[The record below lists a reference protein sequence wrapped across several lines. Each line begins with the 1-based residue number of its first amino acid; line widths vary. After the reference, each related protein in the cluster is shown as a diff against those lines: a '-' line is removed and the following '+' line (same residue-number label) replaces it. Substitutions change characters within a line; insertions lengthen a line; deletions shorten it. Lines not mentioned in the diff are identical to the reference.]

1 MDYTRY
7 VSEIDFDDPD
17 SVYVREIEM
26 IGSDKRVIDFGCS
39 TGFVARELKKRGC
52 TVTGVEADEEAAR
65 EAEANCDRVIVA
77 DLDMLD
83 VREVL
88 GGAEFDV
95 ALFGDVIEHLKNPGR
110 LLADVR
116 GLLAPGGYIVLSV
129 PNVAHASIRLALL
142 KGRFDYE
149 DTGILD
155 DTHLKY
161 YTRSSIGDFLE
172 SCGYMVEVMDW
183 TEQKVSAEQ
192 LHEALDPLG
201 LANLTEVVK
210 AFSEWEA
217 VAFQFVIKAF
227 PATEE
232 AQVQRL
238 SEEKVQAERAV
249 KVLEK
254 EIVELSKVSGQLEAT
269 RAELELEL
277 SKVSGQLEAT
287 RAELEKAAAEYE
299 KSTEYAKGLEKMIAE
314 KDRFIAQLEQA
325 VAESRTRL
333 EDCEGKIAGMA
344 AAFKD
349 LEGAQARGKRRRK
362 L

>member
-7 VSEIDFDDPD
+7 VCEIDFDEPN
-17 SVYVREIEM
+17 SAHVREIEM
-26 IGSDKRVIDFGCS
+26 IGADKKVVDFGCS
-39 TGFVARELKKRGC
+39 TGMVGQALKERGC
-52 TVTGVEADEEAAR
+52 TVTGIEVDPEAAKV
-65 EAEANCDRVIVA
+65 AEGVCDRVIVA
-77 DLDMLD
+77 DLDSLD
-83 VREVL
+83 VSEAL
-88 GGAEFDV
+88 GGATFDV
-95 ALFGDVIEHLKNPGR
+95 ALFGDVIEHLKDPRR

-161 YTRSSIGDFLE
+161 YTRSSIGDLLE

-183 TEQKVSAEQ
+183 TEVKVSAEQ

-201 LANLTEVVK
+201 LANLNEVVK

-249 KVLEK
+249 RVLEKVAAEYAKGLEK
-254 EIVELSKVSGQLEAT
+254 EIVEW
-269 RAELELEL
+269 RR
-277 SKVSGQLEAT
+277 VSGQLEAT

-299 KSTEYAKGLEKMIAE
+299 KSAEYAKGLEKMIAE